1 MKKNEEMLVISAGGR
16 DGGHQCGVLC
26 DHDLDDLL
34 EFGIPDRSPTRP
46 QLYPDSSS
54 VILVELWDCLYDLPV
69 SYPAASEE
77 QQVGA
82 NARTKIAR

>member
-1 MKKNEEMLVISAGGR
+1 MLVISAGGR
-16 DGGHQCGVLC
+16 DGGHQSGVLC

-34 EFGIPDRSPTRP
+34 EFGIPDRSPS
-46 QLYPDSSS
+46 QLRFRLDSIS
-54 VILVELWDCLYDLPV
+54 VVLAERCGFFVPHL
-69 SYPAASEE
+69 PAASEE